1 MRIRTRIFGTYIAL
15 GLVLVGTAG
24 AMLYDSVG
32 DEARAGIESRVET
45 GVRVLAAL
53 LDRGELPRDEALL
66 DARVDA
72 LARAADARL
81 TVIAPDGRV
90 IADSEFDGEALA
102 ALDNHAGRAEVRQAR
117 LEGEGASVR
126 YSRSID
132 ADLLYRAR
140 RVESGPW
147 AGSVVRMAV
156 PLTAVAA
163 AEAHARRELL
173 TGLLAGLALTA
184 IAGGLLARYLSRPIR
199 ELQETAERL
208 TGGELSAR
216 AHVDTGDELE
226 DLAGGL
232 NAAAAALA
240 AQIRRTTEEK
250 DQLEAVV
257 EGMVEGVLVTGADG
271 RIAMSNTALRE
282 MFAGGPRIEG
292 RTPIEALRN
301 AAAADVI
308 AEATRPD
315 RVVVREVR
323 VTWPLERTLAV
334 HAAGLDTGGS
344 VAVFH
349 DVTERARLD
358 EVRRDFVANVSHELQ
373 TPLTTIS
380 GYGQALADSA
390 RDPARVGEIAEVIR
404 RQSGRMS
411 ALVRDLL
418 ELSRL
423 ESEGFVPEAEVV
435 DVDALVR
442 EVVDASA
449 LAAREKGLSLETLVE
464 PGLRVRADRRLLHLA
479 LSNLVENAVRYVPGD
494 RQVRVEARRVQGGVE
509 LTVADTG
516 EGIPREDQPRIFE
529 RFYRVEKGRARS
541 RGGTGLGLAIV
552 KHVAEVHGGRV
563 ELDSARGRGAT
574 FRITL
579 PDPAE

>member
-24 AMLYDSVG
+24 AMLYDTVG

-45 GVRVLAAL
+45 GVRVLGAL
-53 LDRGELPRDEALL
+53 LEGGEAAGDVALL
-66 DARVDA
+66 DARIDA
-72 LARAADARL
+72 LAGPADARL

-90 IADSEFDGEALA
+90 IADSEFDTGALA
-102 ALDNHAGRAEVRQAR
+102 ALDDHSGRPEVREAR

-140 RVESGPW
+140 RVGRGPW

-156 PLTAVAA
+156 PLTAVSA

-173 TGLLAGLALTA
+173 AALFAGLASTA
-184 IAGGLLARYLSRPIR
+184 LAGGLLARYLSRPIR
-199 ELQETAERL
+199 ELQRTAQRL
-208 TGGELSAR
+208 TDGDLSAR
-216 AHVDTGDELE
+216 AIVDTGDELE
-226 DLAGGL
+226 DLAGAL
-232 NAAAAALA
+232 NSAAGALA
-240 AQIRRTTEEK
+240 AQIRRSTEEK
-250 DQLEAVV
+250 EQLEAVV

-271 RIAMSNTALRE
+271 RIAMSNAALRD
-282 MFAGGPRIEG
+282 MFAGGAQVEG

-301 AAAADVI
+301 PAAADAI
-308 AEATRPD
+308 AEANGPD
-315 RVVVREVR
+315 RVIAREVR

-334 HAAGLDTGGS
+334 HAAGLEAGGI

-358 EVRRDFVANVSHELQ
+358 SVRRDFVANVSHELQ
-373 TPLTTIS
+373 TPLATIS
-380 GYGQALADSA
+380 GYGEALADSA
-390 RDPARVGEIAEVIR
+390 RDPARVGEVAEVIR

-423 ESEGFVPEAEVV
+423 ESEGFAPETEIVEVE
-435 DVDALVR
+435 ALVR
-442 EVVDASA
+442 EVANASA
-449 LAAREKGLSLETLVE
+449 GGAREKGLALQTRVA

-479 LSNLVENAVRYVPGD
+479 LSNLVENAVRYVPSGREIRVEG
-494 RQVRVEARRVQGGVE
+494 RQVAGGVE

-541 RGGTGLGLAIV
+541 SGGTGLGLAIV

-563 ELDSARGRGAT
+563 ELESARGSGAS

-579 PDPAE
+579 P